1 MTAMHALLAAL
12 LLVADAPPARTLN
25 RVAAMVNGEPI
36 TLREITEAGGPE
48 WQAVEAMPPSPER
61 EQARLRILR
70 AVYTRLLADRLLEAQ
85 VRELKIEVTDAE
97 VQAAIED
104 KKRQYKIDDAT
115 LERALAGEGLTLE
128 TYRVQLRKQIAAN
141 RVLMERVGPRIR
153 VSDDDVRAYHVQHAA
168 ELVTDVEVRARHVFL
183 PVAAGAP
190 VADEARVKALAEK
203 VVARARGG
211 EDFAKVARELSQ
223 GPSAKEGGEL
233 GWLKRGVIQPEVE
246 RAVFALAPGQVSD
259 PVRTKTG
266 YQILKAEE
274 RRGGEPRPFDEVKE
288 EIRNRLALDQ
298 QEAALQQY
306 LGELKKEAVVEVR
319 MAELR
324 E

>member
-1 MTAMHALLAAL
+1 MHSLLAAL
-12 LLVADAPPARTLN
+12 LLLADPEPARTVN
-25 RVAAMVNGEPI
+25 RVAAVVNGEAI

-48 WQAVEAMPPSPER
+48 WQAMEAAPPGPER
-61 EQARLRILR
+61 EQNRLRLMR

-85 VRELKIEVTDAE
+85 VRELKIEVSDAE

-128 TYRVQLRKQIAAN
+128 TYRAQLRKQIAAN

-153 VSDDDVRAYHVQHAA
+153 VGDDDVRAYHVQHAA
-168 ELVTDVEVRARHVFL
+168 EFVTDVEVRARHVFL
-183 PVAAGAP
+183 PVAADASA
-190 VADEARVKALAEK
+190 ADEARVKALADK

-211 EDFAKVARELSQ
+211 EDFAKLARELSQ
-223 GPSAKEGGEL
+223 GPSAKEGGDL
-233 GWLKRGVIQPEVE
+233 GWLKRGVVQPEVE
-246 RAVFALAPGQVSD
+246 RAVFALAAGDVSD
-259 PVRTKTG
+259 PIRAKTG
-266 YQILKAEE
+266 FQILKVEE
-274 RRGGEPRPFDEVKE
+274 RRGGAPRAFDEVKE

-298 QEAALQQY
+298 QDAALQQY
-306 LGELKKEAVVEVR
+306 LAELKKEAVVEVR
-319 MAELR
+319 MAELK